1 MDQTHRQLLL
11 AMGYSEKAVVI
22 LEKNLNMGKM
32 EHPSIT
38 AQHQG
43 KCGDILILS
52 LQIEDHIIKNAMFE
66 YIGCAGLQSC
76 ASALTEMIK
85 GKSLLQAGK
94 IKAEDLIEYLQGI
107 PQQKFECALIAQ
119 ETLRKALTN
128 LTNKD

>member
-11 AMGYSEKAVVI
+11 AMGYSEKAVAI

-52 LQIEDHIIKNAMFE
+52 LQVENKTIKNAMFE

-85 GKSLLQAGK
+85 GMSLSQAGK

-107 PQQKFECALIAQ
+107 PPQKFECALIAQ
-119 ETLRKALTN
+119 ETLRKALAS